1 EVHMMPIRETA
12 TVTSKGQITLPKSI
26 RSALGVTS
34 GNKLSF
40 ELQGEE
46 IVVRR
51 LQPDEHEDPAI
62 AKFLGLIE
70 QDLRQGKH
78 IDELP
83 KPLQESMLA
92 LLNVPV
98 DLDAEIE
105 GEVDL

>member
-1 EVHMMPIRETA
+1 MIPIRETA

-62 AKFLGLIE
+62 AKFLGLLE
-70 QDLRQGKH
+70 NDLRKGKH
-78 IDELP
+78 IEKLP
-83 KPLQESMLA
+83 KHLQESMLA
-92 LLNVPV
+92 MLDVPV
-98 DLDAEIE
+98 DLDNEIK